1 MVSPCLPLHMAV
13 IAVHAPLHMPAFC
26 LDQRSDSRGAPR
38 YSPCTL
44 LAALALVCGAAHTEL
59 EHATIRQR
67 CLLYVSCAAHPRRR
81 LAPAHA
87 TIIWEGWDDD
97 YVYAPL
103 TGHVG
108 DDLVLFWYWLQD
120 HNVVV
125 MPAREALTSF

>member
-13 IAVHAPLHMPAFC
+13 NAVHAPLHMPAFC

-38 YSPCTL
+38 YFRVPSLPRSPWCAVRHILSLSMPQSGKGACFMSRVLRTL
-44 LAALALVCGAAHTEL
+44 AGA
-59 EHATIRQR
+59 
-67 CLLYVSCAAHPRRR
+67 

-87 TIIWEGWDDD
+87 TIIWEGWNDD

-103 TGHVG
+103 TVHVG